1 MNRVWGKRGK
11 VAGLAVAGLA
21 VVPLVA
27 LVAACGGGAV
37 ATARGASSV
46 TAPTTDL
53 PAARP
58 AVAAAPTGWF
68 TYHDDNQR
76 TGLAR
81 TGAALGQ
88 VHAAWTSP
96 ALNGD
101 VYAEPLVWRN
111 LVIVATEGDTV
122 YALASGSGRVVW
134 AAHVGTPVSQSRLP
148 CGDIDPEGI
157 TSTPVIDA
165 STGRLFAIEETMAG
179 PAVTFHMVA
188 IDANTGHVIYVESAV
203 PAGMHV
209 IAQQARSALVLA
221 NGRVY
226 ASYGGL
232 DGDCSS
238 YHGWVVSVPA
248 GGPGPVAAFQVP
260 TQNEGAV
267 WAPPGPSVDNAGNL
281 YVATGNGSS
290 TSAYDY
296 GDSVIKL
303 SPSLRMVDHF
313 APTNWREDNA
323 DDGDLGSTS
332 PELIGTSGLVF
343 EVGKETEG
351 YLLRTGRLGGIG
363 GQVFQAPVCFTIG
376 GDASYGYDVW
386 VPCSGGIEDVRVTQ
400 TRAGGS
406 FRVVWTA
413 GGISG
418 SPILAANR
426 LWAVSGDDLYGLA
439 PRTGQVVARLPL
451 GDQPDKFVT
460 PSVGDN
466 LLLVGVGNTVH
477 AFS

>member
-1 MNRVWGKRGK
+1 MNRLWGRWGK
-11 VAGLAVAGLA
+11 VAGLTVALTAGLA
-21 VVPLVA
+21 GCG
-27 LVAACGGGAV
+27 AASV
-37 ATARGASSV
+37 ATTKGASSV
-46 TAPTTDL
+46 TAATTAL

-96 ALNGD
+96 TLNGD

-111 LVIVATEGDTV
+111 LVIVATEGDTI

-134 AAHVGTPVSQSRLP
+134 ATHIGTPVPQSRIP

-165 STGRLFAIEETMAG
+165 ANGRLFAIEETMAG
-179 PAVTFHMVA
+179 PAVTFHMVVL
-188 IDANTGHVIYVESAV
+188 DANTGHVIYVESAV

-209 IAQQARSALVLA
+209 TAQQARSALVLA

-232 DGDCSS
+232 YGDCGS

-248 GGPGPVAAFQVP
+248 GGPGPLAAFQVP

-267 WAPPGPSVDNAGNL
+267 WAPPGPSVDSAGNL

-290 TSAYDY
+290 NSTYDY
-296 GDSVIKL
+296 GNSVIRL
-303 SPSLRMVDHF
+303 TPSLRMSGHF
-313 APTNWREDNA
+313 APAAWRQDNNA
-323 DDGDLGSTS
+323 DADLGSTS
-332 PELIGTSGLVF
+332 PQLIGTTGLAL
-343 EVGKETEG
+343 EVGKDTVG
-351 YLLRTGRLGGIG
+351 YLLDINRLGGIG
-363 GQVFQAPVCFTIG
+363 GQVFQAPVCFANG

-386 VPCSGGIEDVRVTQ
+386 VACRDGVKDVRVTK
-400 TRAGGS
+400 TGAGGS

-413 GGISG
+413 GGIGG

-426 LWAVSGDDLYGLA
+426 LWVVSGDHLYGLA

-451 GDQPDKFVT
+451 GGQPDHFVT
-460 PSVGDN
+460 PAVGDN
-466 LLLVGVGNTVH
+466 HLLVGVGNTVQ
-477 AFS
+477 AFT

>member
-1 MNRVWGKRGK
+1 MKTVWGDWGRG
-11 VAGLAVAGLA
+11 ARWALAPLA
-21 VVPLVA
+21 AVLV
-27 LVAACGGGAV
+27 ACGGGA
-37 ATARGASSV
+37 ASAAQGASLV
-46 TAPTTDL
+46 TAP
-53 PAARP
+53 PAATRVAAQP
-58 AVAAAPTGWF
+58 AAAAAPTGWF

-81 TGAALGQ
+81 TGAALGS
-88 VHAAWTSP
+88 VHPVWTSP

-111 LVIVATEGDTV
+111 LVIVATEGDSL

-134 AAHVGTPVSQSRLP
+134 ATHVGTPVPQNRLP

-157 TSTPVIDA
+157 TSTPVIDP
-165 STGRLFAIEETMAG
+165 SDGRLFAIEETMAG
-179 PAVTFHMVA
+179 TAVTFRVVVL
-188 IDANTGHVIYVESAV
+188 DANTGHLIYQQSAV

-248 GGPGPVAAFQVP
+248 AGPGALAAFQVP

-267 WAPPGPSVDNAGNL
+267 WAPPGPSVDPAGNL

-290 TSAYDY
+290 TRAFDY

-303 SPSLRMVDHF
+303 SPALHMIDHF
-313 APTNWREDNA
+313 APNNWAQDNG

-332 PELIGTSGLVF
+332 PELIGTSGLAF

-351 YLLRTGRLGGIG
+351 YLLNIHHLGGIG
-363 GQVFQAPVCFTIG
+363 GQVFQAPVCFAIG

-386 VPCSGGIEDVRVTQ
+386 VPCGNGIEGVRVTQ
-400 TRAGGS
+400 TKTGGS

-413 GGISG
+413 NGISG
-418 SPILAANR
+418 SPILAASR
-426 LWAVSGDDLYGLA
+426 LWALSGDDLYGLS
-439 PRTGQVVARLPL
+439 PRTGQVVARLAL
-451 GDQPDKFVT
+451 GGQPDHFAT

-466 LLLVGVGNTVH
+466 LLLVGVGDTVH
-477 AFS
+477 AFA